1 MSLYGQAIPPDTRQ
15 ILRLDSSKHNMALI
29 DAMNIPTFIEMVD
42 DVKGGC
48 WTDVSATKAKIELF
62 LLDRGWKIVSR
73 PQDAVATIQISVI
86 GGALTSQFC
95 STAIQLNYL
104 KYAFV
109 SIEALSNDKM
119 KADTLALMT
128 FLSLGGISSTEKSSS
143 NAQIFKLI
151 QSCLNSILVEI
162 KKAKNQL
169 PEVLNKVVDTVP
181 NS

>member
-1 MSLYGQAIPPDTRQ
+1 
-15 ILRLDSSKHNMALI
+15 
-29 DAMNIPTFIEMVD
+29 
-42 DVKGGC
+42 
-48 WTDVSATKAKIELF
+48 
-62 LLDRGWKIVSR
+62 
-73 PQDAVATIQISVI
+73 
-86 GGALTSQFC
+86 
-95 STAIQLNYL
+95 
-104 KYAFV
+104 
-109 SIEALSNDKM
+109 M

-128 FLSLGGISSTEKSSS
+128 FLSLGGISSTKKSSS